1 MIAWSVPSR
10 HIPPN
15 INNNDLVKSYLPT
28 SSVGKLFVKNKVN
41 EKGLSTYENLA
52 EPKWRGRLCIR
63 SSSSIYNQ
71 SLVASMIVANGKVRT
86 EEWA

>member
-1 MIAWSVPSR
+1 MIAWSVPSK

-41 EKGLSTYENLA
+41 EKNKITPPTLSKRTLRLLLTNLSF
-52 EPKWRGRLCIR
+52 KNIMSLFFINFKFYI
-63 SSSSIYNQ
+63 SS
-71 SLVASMIVANGKVRT
+71 
-86 EEWA
+86 

>member
-41 EKGLSTYENLA
+41 EKNKITPPTLSKSTLRLLLTNLSF
-52 EPKWRGRLCIR
+52 KNIMSLFFINFKFYI
-63 SSSSIYNQ
+63 SS
-71 SLVASMIVANGKVRT
+71 
-86 EEWA
+86 